1 MNPIYLLYV
10 QCYQGPMRPLNQRS
24 AKPRDKNILKKQL
37 LFKNEREITRSLNKK
52 GNINPNNCTNGDKH
66 LGYLI

>member
-1 MNPIYLLYV
+1 
-10 QCYQGPMRPLNQRS
+10 MRPLNQRS

-66 LGYLI
+66 LGYLF